1 MKTIGSLT
9 ALLCAFQS
17 AAMVMG
23 LSLCSSGRRRC
34 RSAAPRVQC
43 STGTLPR
50 GGAGTT
56 TALFSSSSSTNGD
69 SNVIID
75 AVVEGKTAGLARG
88 DGEVGGGVKE
98 PRQRKRDM
106 FKQALKDL
114 STLSLLD
121 YKWRSALF
129 KKNEAERQEE
139 AWMAAMMG
147 EEPAYARPMDASDD
161 ARGPLGNAEKS
172 AVQWLMSVIEEEGRR
187 ARRIAES
194 DGELIRPKDLSR
206 TDEAGPLS
214 ELERKAVQ
222 FLNDLSDSEVRR
234 VQSGKLRPKDCED
247 RGPLGEAE
255 AKAVLVLDKVVE
267 SEKTRMKQSRLS
279 GQAVRPIDVPGP
291 LGELERYVGDIIR
304 SEKQRAR
311 DRDANEGKLVRPKDA
326 TLTSGLGEAERR
338 AVEDWEMLK
347 KEEKR
352 RLFNLRRFISERRPM
367 ESDADSPIG
376 VTEAFAVGLFRGPR
390 LLAAVA
396 DRVKELMAS
405 EELGEKDKD
414 FIRSLPPVQSKDLK
428 DDQI

>member
-147 EEPAYARPMDASDD
+147 EEPAYARPMDAS
-161 ARGPLGNAEKS
+161 GKFTHEL
-172 AVQWLMSVIEEEGRR
+172 IGRQR